1 MPPTHFPLRWESTGD
16 QWWFASPIDWA
27 AANGHYDLVRELL
40 HLDTN
45 LLVKLSSLRRIRRLE
60 SVWDDEEQFDDISK
74 CRSQVAQK
82 LLQECQTKKGHNSL
96 IRAGYGGWLLYT
108 AASAGDVIFV
118 KELLDKDP
126 LLVFGE
132 GEYGVT
138 DIFYAAAR
146 SKNSEVFRLMLDY
159 AILRTHNGSSKAEN
173 EEVSSA
179 FKREMVNRAVHAAA
193 RGGNLEILRELLKE
207 ESDVLSYR
215 DGLGSIVLHTASG
228 RGQVQVVK
236 HLLSSFDIINTTDNQ
251 GNTALNVAAYRGH
264 LEVVKVLVSAS
275 PSCASLTNNFGDT
288 FLHMA
293 VAGFRTPG
301 FRRLDRQ
308 IELMKQLVSGKIVN
322 IEDIINVT
330 NSDGRTALHMAVIAN
345 IQSDVVELL
354 MSVCYINL
362 NTRDADGNTP
372 LDLLKQRP
380 KSASSEILMKRLISA
395 GGISSCQDQITRSV
409 LASHLRMQG
418 IGGSPGTSFRIPDTE
433 IFLYS
438 GMGNASDVSGDLTS
452 GYASCSGDLNRF
464 DSPAGSSS
472 TSKKKSDSVNN
483 VARRLK
489 ILLRWP
495 GKKERKTG
503 ITELDDDNSVES
515 YRISSSFKNSPVP
528 LGQKFSRISSLP
540 NNKRVLDQRG
550 NLPSPSTKD
559 KFAAELSHGVMQ
571 MMPQSYF
578 GSPSTPFSESSW
590 SSAVSANKE
599 KDMDLDAAGVGL
611 SSVNQSPKIQKTKM
625 KHRPSF
631 NTRLMNHYLCFG
643 AHGLDVDNLN
653 HKKLAV

>member
-251 GNTALNVAAYRGH
+251 
-264 LEVVKVLVSAS
+264 
-275 PSCASLTNNFGDT
+275 
-288 FLHMA
+288 